1 MTRLRKFIKLSA
13 SDRRLLLEAA
23 ILHGMARFAL
33 LALPFRW
40 VASILG
46 RNMQETPGAGDQKH
60 QEVAERISWAVHVA
74 GRLAPWKS
82 TCLTEAIAA
91 KFALRRR
98 RIPSTLYLGAGRDEN
113 QKICYHAWLRSG
125 DRIIAGG
132 PLDKSY
138 IVVATFAEQGK

>member
-1 MTRLRKFIKLSA
+1 MTRLRKFLRLSA
-13 SDRRLLLEAA
+13 SDRRLLVEAA
-23 ILHGMARFAL
+23 LFHGMARFAL
-33 LALPFRW
+33 IALPFRW

-46 RNMQETPGAGDQKH
+46 QNMEETPGTVDPGHK
-60 QEVAERISWAVHVA
+60 EVAERVSWAVNVA
-74 GRLAPWKS
+74 GRHAPWKS

-91 KFALRRR
+91 KLALRRR

-125 DRIIAGG
+125 DNIVAGG
-132 PLDKSY
+132 PIDKSY